1 MIKMFIRELTSEEF
15 NNFKNKFK
23 DKSIYQTSEYAYI
36 MNHQK
41 STTMFLG
48 LVEENNILAASLI
61 MIERK
66 NNFKYAYAPRGFL
79 IDYND
84 FSLLEAFTVEIKNYL
99 SKKDIVAIK
108 LSPMIVRN
116 IYNNEGAIIETNK
129 SFDYIYENLKKLDYY
144 HFGFNNFFE
153 SHKPRF
159 EAILN
164 IDKSFPYLF
173 KNIRKEFK
181 TKIRSAE
188 KRGVRIIKGTEE
200 ELDYLIKQVN
210 KKYPRGENYFK
221 DVYKYFNQKNMIDYY
236 YAKLD
241 TKLHLEYS
249 KQNYE
254 QEEYNNNLI
263 NTHVINNAGNN
274 SPKLI
279 SKKIESDKLVSKA
292 KNNLIK
298 ATNLL
303 RDYPDGIPI
312 ATILVVRVCDQVF
325 LYMDGF
331 DNRYKNLNA
340 KHLIIWKL
348 IEKYSKLGFTKFNF
362 GGMTNINVENNRY
375 NGLNQFKLGFD
386 SNIYEYIGDLELI
399 CNNTLYF
406 MYRKSMQI
414 KRMLKK

>member
-1 MIKMFIRELTSEEF
+1 MFIRELTSEEF
-15 NNFKNKFK
+15 SNFKDRFK

-41 STTMFLG
+41 YTTMLLG

-61 MIERK
+61 MIEK
-66 NNFKYAYAPRGFL
+66 INNFRYAYAPRGFL

-84 FSLLEAFTVEIKNYL
+84 YVLLETFTTELKTYL
-99 SKKDIVAIK
+99 GKKDIVAIK
-108 LSPMIVRN
+108 MSPMIVRN
-116 IYNNEGAIIETNK
+116 IYDNEGKIIETNN
-129 SFDYIYENLKKLDYY
+129 SFDSIYENLKRLDYY

-159 EAILN
+159 EAILDIN
-164 IDKSFPYLF
+164 KNYLLLF

-188 KRGVRIIKGTEE
+188 KKGVRIIKGSEE
-200 ELDYLIKQVN
+200 QLDYLIKQVS
-210 KKYPRGENYFK
+210 KKYPRGESYFK

-241 TKLHLEYS
+241 TKLYLEFS
-249 KQNYE
+249 KKNYE
-254 QEEYNNNLI
+254 QEESNNNSI
-263 NTHVINNAGNN
+263 NDDIIENAGNN

-279 SKKIESDKLVSKA
+279 SKKIESDTLLSRA
-292 KNNLIK
+292 KNQLIK

-303 RDYPDGIPI
+303 RNYPEGII
-312 ATILVVRVCDQVF
+312 LATILVVRVDEQIF

-331 DNRYKNLNA
+331 DTKFKSLNA
-340 KHLIIWKL
+340 KHLVIWKL
-348 IEKYSKLGFTKFNF
+348 MEKYSKLGFTKFNL
-362 GGMTNINVENNRY
+362 GGMTNVNVENKKY
-375 NGLNQFKLGFD
+375 NGLNEFKLGFN

-399 CNNTLYF
+399 TNNTLYF
-406 MYRKSMQI
+406 MYRKSMQL